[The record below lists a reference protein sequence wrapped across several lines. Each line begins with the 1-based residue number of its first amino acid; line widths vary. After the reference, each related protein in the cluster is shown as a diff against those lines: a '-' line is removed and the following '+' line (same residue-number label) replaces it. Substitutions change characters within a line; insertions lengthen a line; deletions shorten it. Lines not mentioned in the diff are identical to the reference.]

1 MRELTKS
8 EIEILN
14 RHAKWLSGEGGECAN
29 LRGADL
35 HGANLH
41 GADLHGSL
49 KEASAGLR
57 RLPADLAQALG
68 AADIH
73 AAAREGLK

>member
-1 MRELTKS
+1 MKEHANIAPLTQDDS
-8 EIEILN
+8 RLAAVAAAVAIMN
-14 RHAKWLSGEGGECAN
+14 Q
-29 LRGADL
+29 
-35 HGANLH
+35 H

-73 AAAREGLK
+73 AAAREGLE